1 MLRCEHCPVNR
12 LEAERAHSAA
22 GRLFERI
29 LELEFACKHF
39 AVSWGDVRA
48 EEAQGLQILEAERE
62 KYRAEQSQDVEKVT
76 AEESRQL
83 QLMQKYMK
91 R

>member
-1 MLRCEHCPVNR
+1 
-12 LEAERAHSAA
+12 
-22 GRLFERI
+22 
-29 LELEFACKHF
+29 
-39 AVSWGDVRA
+39 
-48 EEAQGLQILEAERE
+48 LQILEAERE

-83 QLMQKYMK
+83 RLMQKYIK